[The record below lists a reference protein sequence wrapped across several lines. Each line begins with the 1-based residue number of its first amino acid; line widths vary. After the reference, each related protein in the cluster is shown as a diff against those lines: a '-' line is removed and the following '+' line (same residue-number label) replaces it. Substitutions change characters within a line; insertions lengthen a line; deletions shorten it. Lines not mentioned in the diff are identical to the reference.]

1 MTSELFGNIALASL
15 LTAGIVGVGG
25 SAIKL
30 INLESKIGDIV
41 LWIAAI
47 FAVISGISFIAFV
60 WLITVF
66 GGHHTCFI

>member
-1 MTSELFGNIALASL
+1 MNELFGNVASL

-41 LWIAAI
+41 LYIAAFFAGIAGIASII
-47 FAVISGISFIAFV
+47 FI
-60 WLITVF
+60 WLISVF
-66 GGHHTCFI
+66 KY

>member
-1 MTSELFGNIALASL
+1 MNELFGNVALASL

-25 SAIKL
+25 SAIKI

-41 LWIAAI
+41 LYIAAF
-47 FAVISGISFIAFV
+47 FAVISGISFIAFI

>member
-1 MTSELFGNIALASL
+1 MNELFGNIALASL

-25 SAIKL
+25 SAIKI

-41 LWIAAI
+41 LWIAAF

>member
-1 MTSELFGNIALASL
+1 MSELFGNIALASL
-15 LTAGIVGVGG
+15 LTAGIIGVGG
-25 SAIKL
+25 CAIKI
-30 INLESKIGDIV
+30 INLDSKIGDIV
-41 LWIAAI
+41 LYIAAF

>member
-1 MTSELFGNIALASL
+1 MSELFGNIALASAI
-15 LTAGIVGVGG
+15 TAGIIGVGG
-25 SAIKL
+25 CAIKIL
-30 INLESKIGDIV
+30 NLESKIGDIV
-41 LWIAAI
+41 LYIAAF

>member
-1 MTSELFGNIALASL
+1 MNELFGNVALASL

-25 SAIKL
+25 SAIKI

-41 LWIAAI
+41 LYIAAF

>member
-1 MTSELFGNIALASL
+1 MSELFGNIALASL

-25 SAIKL
+25 SAIKI
-30 INLESKIGDIV
+30 INLESKIGDII
-41 LWIAAI
+41 LYIAAF

>member
-1 MTSELFGNIALASL
+1 MSELFGNIALASL
-15 LTAGIVGVGG
+15 LTAGIFGVGG
-25 SAIKL
+25 CAIKI
-30 INLESKIGDIV
+30 INLDSKIGDV
-41 LWIAAI
+41 LLWVTAF

>member
-15 LTAGIVGVGG
+15 LTAGIIGVGG
-25 SAIKL
+25 CAIKI
-30 INLESKIGDIV
+30 INLDSKIGDIV
-41 LWIAAI
+41 LWIAAF

>member
-1 MTSELFGNIALASL
+1 MSELFGNIALASL
-15 LTAGIVGVGG
+15 LTAGIIGVGG
-25 SAIKL
+25 CAIKIL
-30 INLESKIGDIV
+30 NLESKIGDIV
-41 LWIAAI
+41 LYIAAF

>member
-1 MTSELFGNIALASL
+1 MNELFGNVALASL

-25 SAIKL
+25 CAIKL
-30 INLESKIGDIV
+30 INLESKIGDV
-41 LWIAAI
+41 LLWVTAF

>member
-1 MTSELFGNIALASL
+1 MNELFGNIALASL

-25 SAIKL
+25 SAIKI

-41 LWIAAI
+41 LYIAAF